1 MDRSFLSNE
10 TLIAASRNFICI
22 RTATYED
29 AQEAEFLRNVYSGRE
44 GQLENTVF
52 ALLSPD
58 GQTNLSRT
66 GRSPQFSY
74 RSPEAM
80 AAAMDVLAFG
90 YQGNP
95 ESEITSL
102 PVMKNVRLAVNVAAC
117 DGLPLMIVYGKDNE
131 QLRGLEKELVPLAF
145 SEHLCGKFIYVK
157 TTDPKEVQG
166 IAGFNTQEFGF
177 AVVTPDQ
184 YGVNAKLQH
193 QWPSAVKP
201 PQLQA
206 GLSAFVNATSKVQ
219 KNHNQHVR
227 AGRNDGIY
235 WETEIPVEDKM
246 SQRAMQRRP
255 QRDK

>member
-1 MDRSFLSNE
+1 MDRSFLSNP
-10 TLIAASRNFICI
+10 TLIAASKNFICI

-29 AQEAEFLRNVYSGRE
+29 ANEAEFLRKVYSGRE
-44 GQLENTVF
+44 GQLDNTVF

-66 GRSPQFSY
+66 GRSPQFFY

-95 ESEITSL
+95 ATEITSL

-117 DGLPLMIVYGKDNE
+117 DGLPLMIVYGKDQE
-131 QLRGLEKELVPLAF
+131 QLRAMEKELLPLAL
-145 SEHLCGKFIYVK
+145 SEQLSGKLIYAK
-157 TTDPKEVQG
+157 TCDPKEVEG
-166 IAGFNTQEFGF
+166 IAGFNSGQFGF

-184 YGVNAKLQH
+184 YGVNGKSQH
-193 QWPSAVKP
+193 QWPSAIKQE
-201 PQLQA
+201 QLQA
-206 GLSAFVNATSKVQ
+206 GLLAFVNATSKVQ

-227 AGRNDGIY
+227 AGRNQGIY

-246 SQRAMQRRP
+246 SQRAMQRPP